1 MNKGL
6 KLKNLYFKDILTDIN
21 FELKPGTIN
30 ALIGK
35 NGSGKTLVLKCIVG
49 FIKYSGLISL
59 NDVVFDEKNIGE
71 QIKNIGIYLNT
82 KKLEDKNV
90 YSNLIDPLFNLNYQ
104 EETAKKKVYEIAKK
118 LDISDLL
125 YKEIETLSH
134 SQKKVVSFAQSIIHS
149 PNLILIDNLFDSL
162 DKHYKEKII
171 SFLKSIKK
179 TKKTI
184 ILFTA
189 NNSEDL
195 FLADNLLIIKSG
207 KIIEMGEPKKLLEN
221 ESLFIKNDVDIPFI
235 SDLSNKMIAYE
246 LINKP
251 IYDMNEMVEEIWQ

>member
-1 MNKGL
+1 M
-6 KLKNLYFKDILTDIN
+6 
-21 FELKPGTIN
+21 
-30 ALIGK
+30 
-35 NGSGKTLVLKCIVG
+35 
-49 FIKYSGLISL
+49 
-59 NDVVFDEKNIGE
+59 
-71 QIKNIGIYLNT
+71 
-82 KKLEDKNV
+82 
-90 YSNLIDPLFNLNYQ
+90 
-104 EETAKKKVYEIAKK
+104 
-118 LDISDLL
+118 
-125 YKEIETLSH
+125 
-134 SQKKVVSFAQSIIHS
+134 VSFAQSIIHS